1 MADIIKELIL
11 ARQNAPSD
19 ANRVLFRAAINEI
32 FKLRGQ
38 IKDAKVLLSAGVG
51 ALGSGTWER
60 DAGEE
65 LPDVQP
71 PKPFVP
77 ALNSIDDEPF

>member
-1 MADIIKELIL
+1 VADIIKELIQ
-11 ARQNAPSD
+11 ARQNAAQDST
-19 ANRVLFRAAINEI
+19 RVVLRAAINEI

-38 IKDAKVLLSAGVG
+38 IKDAKVLLNAGIR
-51 ALGSGTWER
+51 ALGSGTWES

-71 PKPFVP
+71 PKPYVP
-77 ALNSIDDEPF
+77 AKGFDDDPF